1 MDSRTFDDE
10 SIIVFSY
17 KEKKPEYFKYE
28 GENPK
33 IEGESFFEYKYSII
47 VLDLEDGIVYYLKE
61 VDNAPKVIEEQL
73 HYNFDKIIELSSS
86 YDFDLLYQKLKRN
99 FVWCR
104 GLNSRLA
111 NKLEKRFL
119 EERKNKK
126 WN

>member
-1 MDSRTFDDE
+1 MDSKTFDDK

-28 GENPK
+28 GEKPGV
-33 IEGESFFEYKYSII
+33 EYESFFEYIYSII

-61 VDNAPKVIEEQL
+61 EDNARKVIEEQL

-86 YDFDLLYQKLKRN
+86 YDIDLLYQRLQMT

-104 GLNSRLA
+104 GLNSRLVK
-111 NKLEKRFL
+111 KLEKRFL

-126 WN
+126 